1 MKTVGLPIFH
11 EEEDRK
17 KMSLNIKD
25 RETEEVVRQ
34 LAKRTGRSI
43 TETVKQA
50 AAAELR
56 RMDTDHAQRVAR
68 MTPEQRAKLHRIQ
81 AICKA
86 AAALPV
92 FDNRTPDEI
101 IGYDENGI
109 W

>member
-1 MKTVGLPIFH
+1 MA
-11 EEEDRK
+11 
-17 KMSLNIKD
+17 LNIKD

-50 AAAELR
+50 AAAELQ
-56 RMDTDHAQRVAR
+56 RMDADHEARVAK
-68 MTPEQRAKLHRIQ
+68 MTPEQLAKLRRIE
-81 AICKA
+81 AICKE

-92 FDNRTPDEI
+92 VDNRTPDEI

>member
-1 MKTVGLPIFH
+1 MA
-11 EEEDRK
+11 
-17 KMSLNIKD
+17 LNIKD

-56 RMDTDHAQRVAR
+56 RMDADHAERVAR
-68 MTPEQRAKLHRIQ
+68 MTPEQLAKLRRIK
-81 AICKA
+81 AICKE

>member
-1 MKTVGLPIFH
+1 MA
-11 EEEDRK
+11 
-17 KMSLNIKD
+17 LNIKD

-43 TETVKQA
+43 TEAVRQVA
-50 AAAELR
+50 SAELK
-56 RMDTDHAQRVAR
+56 RMDADEAERVAR
-68 MTPEQRAKLHRIQ
+68 LTPEQLAKLRRIE

-92 FDNRTPDEI
+92 FDSRTPDEI